1 MKYINDPKAFNE
13 YSNDMNDIYENIEEH
28 NPNEKHNIL
37 IDFDDII
44 ADMLSNKK
52 LNWIVTE
59 LFIKGIKPNISF
71 AFITQSYVAVP
82 KNIRI
87 YSTNHFIMKIPNK
100 WELQQIAFN
109 HSSDIDFRYFMNFYK
124 ECTGQPYSSLVFD
137 TTLASNTSLRFRKN
151 LSERI

>member
-52 LNWIVTE
+52 LN
-59 LFIKGIKPNISF
+59 
-71 AFITQSYVAVP
+71 
-82 KNIRI
+82 
-87 YSTNHFIMKIPNK
+87 
-100 WELQQIAFN
+100 
-109 HSSDIDFRYFMNFYK
+109 
-124 ECTGQPYSSLVFD
+124 
-137 TTLASNTSLRFRKN
+137 
-151 LSERI
+151 